1 MASLVGNESIEKDGV
16 VAGSHAIQDDVSDG
30 ELQECVNDKRGTS
43 SDSFCKRAL
52 NGLGRVIR
60 AKRRK

>member
-16 VAGSHAIQDDVSDG
+16 VAGSHEIQDDVSDG